1 MGAESQA
8 IHQQGQ
14 SCQHPGM
21 SRGFTVLDS
30 HATSAY
36 RVITLLTVQSDGHRR
51 QTRAPA
57 THLIG
62 IPGSNSGAGTGAGSG
77 DGTSAVRPLRSSTF
91 IPRGRPGLDT
101 PQPSDPQTADNVPRA
116 ATREELVQGHSSDSR
131 IRGNVDGRV
140 LPIPIS
146 SRILFIEL
154 APSLYQKIGQENMD
168 SLIAGSKST
177 HKIWMVLI
185 CRRLLLILLIES
197 LRELRLNLS
206 TGTSISSRS
215 RDHSGTSLSSTGRE
229 QKWKWRRQLLFILPS
244 TFNNRQHNQ
253 PTVIDLCDSDNYF
266 DGSNFEARLLAHG
279 IRSPSSLHPLSS
291 TSSHLFKQLS
301 I

>member
-1 MGAESQA
+1 VRWLVNGRTY
-8 IHQQGQ
+8 QG
-14 SCQHPGM
+14 
-21 SRGFTVLDS
+21 
-30 HATSAY
+30 
-36 RVITLLTVQSDGHRR
+36 R

-146 SRILFIEL
+146 SSEF
-154 APSLYQKIGQENMD
+154 
-168 SLIAGSKST
+168 
-177 HKIWMVLI
+177 
-185 CRRLLLILLIES
+185 
-197 LRELRLNLS
+197 
-206 TGTSISSRS
+206 
-215 RDHSGTSLSSTGRE
+215 
-229 QKWKWRRQLLFILPS
+229 
-244 TFNNRQHNQ
+244 
-253 PTVIDLCDSDNYF
+253 
-266 DGSNFEARLLAHG
+266 ARPMQFRFFLK
-279 IRSPSSLHPLSS
+279 
-291 TSSHLFKQLS
+291 F
-301 I
+301 